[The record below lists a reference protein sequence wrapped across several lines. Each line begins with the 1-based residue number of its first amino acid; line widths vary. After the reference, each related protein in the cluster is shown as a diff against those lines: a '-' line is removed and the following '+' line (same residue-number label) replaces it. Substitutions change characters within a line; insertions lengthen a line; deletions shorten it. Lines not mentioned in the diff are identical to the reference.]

1 MAKKTRVT
9 GTGLWSFF
17 FSHAILIA
25 GGIAMPYIQ
34 PDTRVYILKGVPLDN
49 TYEHTVYYANP
60 TSQLNAFLAY
70 KKYELEKLSYQ
81 RTGAGLMRV
90 QLTYEQMYDC
100 NYMIF
105 QNTAYGN
112 KWWYAFITGVAYV
125 NNTTCEISYEI
136 DVMQTWCYDYTF
148 MPTFVD
154 REHVDPDTESISEY
168 YNYTQPEGLESGSS
182 GIIIGSKAIDTP
194 AKYICYFATETNSG
208 VHQAPQL
215 ISNYFTSLV
224 FKSYEAV
231 DNGSI
236 YYALSQDAQADFNGY
251 VNNGKGESLVS
262 VFQSPTGS
270 NPGTTLGTSE
280 IYKMTSYYDGKLS
293 DGYIPKNPKLMCYP
307 FHYIT
312 ISNREGSVITLR
324 PELFNHQYESQDA
337 NKSTVECRLNV
348 ASYPSPL
355 AMLSVINY
363 GRDYNNL
370 LKPGGSDQ
378 LLTNEDYYDYCLTI
392 TDFPNCAIAN
402 DSYKAWWAQNQ
413 NSYLATQG
421 NIGRTYNTEMANIG
435 NSYAQQM
442 VSLKNSYGNNI
453 LSANTAYGNSL
464 RSNQTA
470 LTNAGYSAAAT
481 MLGGAIK
488 GGAEIAGG
496 FLSLDG
502 GAVASGAGTIAQSAI
517 QAATIDEIAKNTA
530 NSNNAI
536 ATANLHAA
544 ASIGSNNFN
553 SGRQIAELAKQASTL
568 SALTNNQ
575 NATATLVAK
584 KQDMMNVPD
593 SSVGAIGGNSIHCI
607 RRDYG
612 FDIREMSAKKE
623 YLIMAD
629 NYFEKYGY
637 KIATMKTP
645 SKMNNRPYWHYLQT
659 AGCNIKGNF
668 NVTDISAIKTI
679 YNNGITTWNALE
691 NVGNYSLNNHTTV
704 STLSEENE
712 NE

>member
-1 MAKKTRVT
+1 
-9 GTGLWSFF
+9 
-17 FSHAILIA
+17 
-25 GGIAMPYIQ
+25 MPYIQ

-49 TYEHTVYYANP
+49 TYEHTVYYDNA
-60 TSQLNAFLAY
+60 TLQLNAFLAY

-148 MPTFVD
+148 LPTFVD
-154 REHVDPDTESISEY
+154 REHVDPDTESFEDFD
-168 YNYTQPEGLESGSS
+168 NYIQPEGLETGSEPIRIQKNYCGG
-182 GIIIGSKAIDTP
+182 GIHSLMLI
-194 AKYICYFATETNSG
+194 ATT
-208 VHQAPQL
+208 AP
-215 ISNYFTSLV
+215 
-224 FKSYEAV
+224 
-231 DNGSI
+231 NGASP
-236 YYALSQDAQADFNGY
+236 
-251 VNNGKGESLVS
+251 GKGEMINNTYTPLYMHVWDVGEGLSDTTSINNFIDHVNSYNVNGFAQNIMNLQAGPSDGQDMYTV
-262 VFQSPTGS
+262 
-270 NPGTTLGTSE
+270 TTLAISKYWT
-280 IYKMTSYYDGKLS
+280 DGHLA
-293 DGYIPKNPKLMCYP
+293 GYTPKNPKLMCYP
-307 FHYIT
+307 FHYYT
-312 ISNREGSVITLR
+312 CSNQEGSSIVLR
-324 PELFNHQYESQDA
+324 PELV
-337 NKSTVECRLNV
+337 STRLYAGHTADMMVRVCSLTYPIPMSVLYPVNYNTTHADISGAWDDTTNDYAIDYAIYISDYPTFAV
-348 ASYPSPL
+348 ASD
-355 AMLSVINY
+355 A
-363 GRDYNNL
+363 YN
-370 LKPGGSDQ
+370 
-378 LLTNEDYYDYCLTI
+378 
-392 TDFPNCAIAN
+392 
-402 DSYKAWWAQNQ
+402 AWWAQNK
-413 NSYLATQG
+413 NSYLASQG
-421 NIGRTYNTEMANIG
+421 NISRTYNTEMANIG

-453 LSANTAYGNSL
+453 LSANTAYSNSL

-470 LTNAGYSAAAT
+470 LTNAGYSSAAT
-481 MLGGAIK
+481 MLGGAIR

-502 GAVASGAGTIAQSAI
+502 GAVASGAGMIAQSAI

-536 ATANLHAA
+536 ATANLHTA

-575 NATATLVAK
+575 NATASLVAK
-584 KQDMMNVPD
+584 KEDMKNAPD
-593 SSVGAIGGNSIHCI
+593 GAIGALTGSSYRTATNN
-607 RRDYG
+607 YG
-612 FDIREMSAKKE
+612 FLMFEVCARPEF
-623 YLIMAD
+623 LRMAD

-645 SKMNNRPYWHYLQT
+645 DRMNNRPYWHYLQT
-659 AGCNIKGNF
+659 TGCNIKGNF

-691 NVGNYSLNNHTTV
+691 NVGNYNMNNHTTT

>member
-1 MAKKTRVT
+1 
-9 GTGLWSFF
+9 
-17 FSHAILIA
+17 
-25 GGIAMPYIQ
+25 MPYIQ
-34 PDTRVYILKGVPLDN
+34 PNTRVYILKGVPIDN
-49 TYEHTVYYANP
+49 TYEHTVYYANA

-100 NYMIF
+100 NYMVF

-136 DVMQTWCYDYTF
+136 DVMQTWAYDYEF
-148 MPTFVD
+148 MPCFVD
-154 REHVDPDTESISEY
+154 REHVNPDTEKTTY
-168 YNYTQPEGLESGSS
+168 KNYTQPEGLELGKNYVQADSWTVNRPPVQLLCLIAGDTAEATYDIDNIPSGLDIHLVTNYLGGKVGSYKTADAEKNAYLNGLNNMGLADS
-182 GIIIGSKAIDTP
+182 VYALYMAPTLTDIIDDSNDNNSVFPDISRGAVHQFSKTLNGYTP
-194 AKYICYFATETNSG
+194 KNKKLYTYPFNYCYVTNNMGDMTEWHFEDFTATEN
-208 VHQAPQL
+208 APDTGLYIQWNDL
-215 ISNYFTSLV
+215 TCRTPIPVTWVVPMNYRGMLNDFDSACHIDNYPTCAFTSDT
-224 FKSYEAV
+224 F
-231 DNGSI
+231 
-236 YYALSQDAQADFNGY
+236 
-251 VNNGKGESLVS
+251 
-262 VFQSPTGS
+262 
-270 NPGTTLGTSE
+270 
-280 IYKMTSYYDGKLS
+280 
-293 DGYIPKNPKLMCYP
+293 
-307 FHYIT
+307 
-312 ISNREGSVITLR
+312 
-324 PELFNHQYESQDA
+324 
-337 NKSTVECRLNV
+337 
-348 ASYPSPL
+348 
-355 AMLSVINY
+355 
-363 GRDYNNL
+363 
-370 LKPGGSDQ
+370 
-378 LLTNEDYYDYCLTI
+378 
-392 TDFPNCAIAN
+392 
-402 DSYKAWWAQNQ
+402 KAWWAQNK
-413 NSYLATQG
+413 NSYNASLANLQ
-421 NIGRTYNTEMANIG
+421 RSYNTEMANIG

-470 LTNAGYSAAAT
+470 LTNAGYSSAAT

-496 FLSLDG
+496 FLSLNG

-575 NATATLVAK
+575 NATASLVAK
-584 KQDMMNVPD
+584 KE
-593 SSVGAIGGNSIHCI
+593 
-607 RRDYG
+607 
-612 FDIREMSAKKE
+612 DIMAMPNSAKGNASGSGIASFYGLYQFRFVQMCVKPE
-623 YLIMAD
+623 YLRMID
-629 NYFEKYGY
+629 DYFEKYGY
-637 KIATMKTP
+637 KISQMKTP

-659 AGCNIKGNF
+659 AGCNIRGEF
-668 NVTDISAIKTI
+668 NDTDITAIKTI

-691 NVGNYSLNNHTTV
+691 NVGNYNLNNHTAT
-704 STLSEENE
+704 SKLSEENE